1 MATYKVIGKYKNNV
15 CLLDE
20 PVVCTMHNLE
30 TGDIVELEGDYVR
43 MYEDSDGSK
52 RLRAWFITTQVM
64 TALIERQ
71 TAIIR
76 AGIRRQFAPES
87 PPIVFDE
94 QEQDLFL
101 QGTGRM

>member
-1 MATYKVIGKYKNNV
+1 MTTCKIIGKYENKAVYLFDN
-15 CLLDE
+15 
-20 PVVCTMHNLE
+20 PIVCTTHNLKA
-30 TGDIVELEGDYVR
+30 GDIVELEGDYGR
-43 MYEDSDGSK
+43 MYEDGGK
-52 RLRAWFITTQVM
+52 GLRVWFITTQVM

-94 QEQDLFL
+94 REKDLFL